1 MTLIPVS
8 KSGGIH
14 LPPEILAELQGA
26 DYLQVR
32 KISKGILLAPVVVTP
47 LTNDAAK
54 EAKPPSS
61 APDSGN

>member
-8 KSGGIH
+8 KNGGIH

-32 KISKGILLAPVVVTP
+32 KTAKGILLSPVVVAP
-47 LTNDAAK
+47 LVRRPEKPTIDND
-54 EAKPPSS
+54 SS
-61 APDSGN
+61 E

>member
-1 MTLIPVS
+1 MTLISVS
-8 KSGGIH
+8 KIGGIH

-32 KISKGILLAPVVVTP
+32 KTSKGILLAPVVVTP

-54 EAKPPSS
+54 AAQPTSS
-61 APDSGN
+61 ASDSVQ

>member
-1 MTLIPVS
+1 MTIIPVS

-32 KISKGILLAPVVVTP
+32 KTAKGILLAPVVITP
-47 LTNDAAK
+47 LIHRPEKPAIDND
-54 EAKPPSS
+54 SS
-61 APDSGN
+61 E